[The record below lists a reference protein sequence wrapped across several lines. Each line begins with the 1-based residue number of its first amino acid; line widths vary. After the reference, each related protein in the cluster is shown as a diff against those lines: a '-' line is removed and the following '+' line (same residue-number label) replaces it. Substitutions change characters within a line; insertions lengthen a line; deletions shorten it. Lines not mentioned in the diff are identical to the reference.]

1 MIDGFKIL
9 YNNPTNWTK
18 SHLDFS
24 QINNARNP
32 TKNPFQYCKYKGLF
46 LSITHTEKQDFR
58 NVRGS
63 LPNYYNDEKGNA
75 FDFGFNEL
83 ISSVKQL
90 QKDLEINP
98 ELAYLQGFEFGINI
112 NLPFPVKNIL
122 DACKSYNGTPFTTQ
136 IGTEKKPFRGVEVE
150 KQQYKIKLY
159 DKGLQTGDFNVNLCR
174 FEIKVKKMLWIKNKN
189 LNIKTLADLQLKS
202 VWTELSKIL
211 LEIWQNIVFVDN
223 NLNYKEMKPI
233 EQKKYL
239 RFLDINYWETLN
251 RNQSYKARKYLE
263 NLTNSYQKFDLQK
276 YCFDLINDK
285 CKILSTENSD
295 NLTTIS
301 QPQKHTNWRQ
311 INHYDKGVN
320 NKLKRDL
327 EALIN
332 RTGNKSKKNKI
343 IISSKI
349 NKCVCCRTSLVNKK
363 STAKYCGTI
372 CKNRSNGKKRTQ
384 KNRNRINSEIK
395 GLIKIIPKIN
405 KINLS
410 EIAVFY
416 KHNNENKIF
425 LNQNIIHE
433 LEINSISKINLNYQ
447 NTFYVFTTV
456 RAKKLIKQI
465 LKTLN

>member
-18 SHLDFS
+18 LHLDFS
-24 QINNARNP
+24 QINNTRNP

-63 LPNYYNDEKGNA
+63 LPNYYNDDKGNA

-83 ISSVKQL
+83 ISCVNQL
-90 QKDLEINP
+90 QKDLEIKP

-136 IGTEKKPFRGVEVE
+136 IGTEKKPFRGVEVN

-159 DKGLQTGDFNVNLCR
+159 DKGLQTGVCNDNLCR

-202 VWTELSKIL
+202 VWAELSKIL
-211 LEIWQNIVFVDN
+211 LETWQNIVFVDN
-223 NLNYKEMKPI
+223 NLSYKEMKPL

-239 RFLDINYWETLN
+239 RFLDVNYWETLN

-263 NLTNSYQKFDLQK
+263 NLTSNYQKLDLQK

-285 CKILSTENSD
+285 CKILATENGD
-295 NLTTIS
+295 NLTTIT

-320 NKLKRDL
+320 NNL
-327 EALIN
+327 
-332 RTGNKSKKNKI
+332 KSKLETLIKKHNNSTKKPKI
-343 IISSKI
+343 VITSKK
-349 NKCVCCRTSLVNKK
+349 NKCVCCGTSLINKK
-363 STAKYCGTI
+363 ISAKYCSTT
-372 CKNRSNGKKRTQ
+372 CKNKVNGKKRTE
-384 KNRNRINSEIK
+384 KNRNRIDNELK
-395 GLIKIIPKIN
+395 NLIKIIPVIN
-405 KINLS
+405 KIKLS
-410 EIAVFY
+410 EIKVFQ
-416 KHNNENKIF
+416 KNNPNDY
-425 LNQNIIHE
+425 II
-433 LEINSISKINLNYQ
+433 LSSNDISDIEIKFISKVELMHKTNIYE
-447 NTFYVFTTV
+447 FTTV

-465 LKTLN
+465 VKN

>member
-24 QINNARNP
+24 QINSTRNP
-32 TKNPFQYCKYKGLF
+32 TKNPFQYCRYKGLF

-63 LPNYYNDEKGNA
+63 LPNFYNDDKGNA

-83 ISSVKQL
+83 IGSVNQL

-98 ELAYLQGFEFGINI
+98 ELSYLQGFEFGVNI
-112 NLPFPVKNIL
+112 NLPFPVKTLL
-122 DACKSYNGTPFTTQ
+122 DACKSYNGTPFTTH

-150 KQQYKIKLY
+150 KQQYKIKIY
-159 DKGLQTGDFNVNLCR
+159 DKGLQTGNCNDALCR

-211 LEIWQNIVFVDN
+211 LETWQNIVFVDN

-239 RFLDINYWETLN
+239 RFLDVNYWEKLN

-263 NLTNSYQKFDLQK
+263 NLTKNYQKFDLQK
-276 YCFDLINDK
+276 YCYNLIKEK
-285 CKILSTENSD
+285 CKILATENGD

-301 QPQKHTNWRQ
+301 QPQKPTNWRQ

-320 NKLKRDL
+320 NRLKKEL
-327 EALIN
+327 ETLIK
-332 RTGNKSKKNKI
+332 RTGNNKLKKKI
-343 IISSKI
+343 IVSTKI
-349 NKCVCCRTSLVNKK
+349 NKCACCGSSLKNKK
-363 STAKYCGTI
+363 TTAKYCGTI
-372 CKNRSNGKKRTQ
+372 CKNRINGKLRT
-384 KNRNRINSEIK
+384 KRNRERINQEIK
-395 GLIKIIPKIN
+395 DLIKIIPKIN

-410 EIAVFY
+410 EITVFH
-416 KHNNENKIF
+416 KQNIDNKIF
-425 LNQNIIHE
+425 LNRNNIHE
-433 LEINSISKINLNYQ
+433 IEINSISKINLNYQ
-447 NTFYVFTTV
+447 NTFYAFNTV
-456 RAKKLIKQI
+456 RAKKFIKQI
-465 LKTLN
+465 LKTF